1 MQNFRQIIMQNKEVE
16 NIEETIARVQKME
29 RYFDEI
35 LETMK
40 VDQNILKESE
50 DIYKKFQELL
60 TYYESGLW
68 LQDYECDERGKLPKG
83 LKKGVLSEDG
93 LYNLLTEV
101 DEICNGSI
109 EDENSHTE
117 SHYEK

>member
-1 MQNFRQIIMQNKEVE
+1 MRRLMQSFRQIIMLNKEVE

-40 VDQNILKESE
+40 VDQNVLKESE

-60 TYYESGLW
+60 AYYESGLW
-68 LQDYECDERGKLPKG
+68 LQDYECDERGELPRD
-83 LKKGVLSEDG
+83 LKRGVLSEDG
-93 LYNLLTEV
+93 LYNLLSDVEV
-101 DEICNGSI
+101 A
-109 EDENSHTE
+109 
-117 SHYEK
+117 KPV